1 MRRNNITSSEDK
13 RLGAYF
19 VTASDLEMVYVD
31 AGASESEKI
40 QAEHHNNRFAEK
52 VLKYLWDDAFKFAH
66 QDTFNTRQFVSL
78 ERIIEAFMD
87 SAKPKNERFRVF
99 NENLR
104 KMILDGVTAESNEV
118 SDVDSEGS
126 QES

>member
-1 MRRNNITSSEDK
+1 
-13 RLGAYF
+13 
-19 VTASDLEMVYVD
+19 
-31 AGASESEKI
+31 
-40 QAEHHNNRFAEK
+40 
-52 VLKYLWDDAFKFAH
+52 
-66 QDTFNTRQFVSL
+66 
-78 ERIIEAFMD
+78 MD

-118 SDVDSEGS
+118 SDEDSEGS